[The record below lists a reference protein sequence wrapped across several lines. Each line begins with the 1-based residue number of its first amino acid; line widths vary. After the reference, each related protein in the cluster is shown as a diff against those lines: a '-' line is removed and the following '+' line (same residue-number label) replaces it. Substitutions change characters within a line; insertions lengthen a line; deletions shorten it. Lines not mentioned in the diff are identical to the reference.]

1 MADCTGCQKSNL
13 GMGAIRL
20 LWLDGTWYC
29 RPCLLQER
37 GVVKCMTCNRIAF
50 ANNDNYKT
58 IDGQLMCETCMVK
71 KNIPFS
77 TLTVSRRPSTTTNNQ
92 RAIEPLSG
100 ALQGML
106 NKALDRGEEVV
117 LAINGNSGEALAV
130 TPQRILV
137 LKQGLAAGSLL
148 AKKVY
153 DYPRRTIQKAAC
165 TASNLYGVLV
175 LGVEGAPEVDVRN
188 INVAKKMEHTVT
200 FLAKDSEKFE
210 GAVKTI
216 QK

>member
-1 MADCTGCQKSNL
+1 MANCNGCHKSSL

-29 RPCLLQER
+29 RPCLLRER
-37 GVVKCMTCNRIAF
+37 GVVKCATCGQTAF
-50 ANNDNYKT
+50 ANNDSFKT
-58 IDGQLMCETCMVK
+58 VEGQLMCETCMVK
-71 KNIPFS
+71 RNIAFS
-77 TLTVSRRPSTTTNNQ
+77 TLTVNRPTAVSQKSRP
-92 RAIEPLSG
+92 IETLSG

-106 NKALDRGEEVV
+106 DKTLKDGEQVV
-117 LAINGNSGEALAV
+117 LALNGNSGEAIAV
-130 TPQRILV
+130 TKERILV

-153 DYPRRTIQKAAC
+153 EYRRTSIQGVVC

-175 LGVEGAPEVDVRN
+175 LGLDGAPEVDVRN

-200 FLAKDSEKFE
+200 FLAKDSGKFDKVTE
-210 GAVKTI
+210 LIGA
-216 QK
+216 